1 MLIKLHMSENFR
13 MTSCLKLLRGSSRTR
28 ENRTA
33 HRIVVH
39 LGCIVMIGR
48 PVSETVHGACGRE
61 EEEYMEEKRER
72 NRYRSQEKGS
82 EGGTYLKESKRRY
95 KSIKRKMKTER
106 KLF

>member
-1 MLIKLHMSENFR
+1 MLIKLHTSENFR
-13 MTSCLKLLRGSSRTR
+13 VTSCLKLLRGSSRTR

-39 LGCIVMIGR
+39 LGCIVMIDR
-48 PVSETVHGACGRE
+48 PVSETVLGACGRE

-72 NRYRSQEKGS
+72 NRYRSQEEGS
-82 EGGTYLKESKRRY
+82 EGGTYKESKHRY
-95 KSIKRKMKTER
+95 RSIKRKMKTER